1 MLALS
6 GCGGSSHKAAST
18 SSATAGAPAS
28 AEPPPGETHPPGAA
42 LPPNAPPRLRAVAG
56 RVLKTGELA
65 GFAPQGTRT
74 LGLTPSTWV
83 GEEHLP
89 AAEQAS
95 EAARLG
101 RLGFVTGV
109 RERLAP
115 TSGGPAE
122 ALSIVVLF
130 RSAQA
135 AGKDLA
141 DEASRGATH
150 GASVFA
156 VPATIPRARGFGGSS
171 GGTTGYNVAFQSGPY
186 YYLVGAGYPTG
197 APNAPNRAAVIL
209 AAQRLYARVH
219 H

>member
-1 MLALS
+1 
-6 GCGGSSHKAAST
+6 
-18 SSATAGAPAS
+18 
-28 AEPPPGETHPPGAA
+28 
-42 LPPNAPPRLRAVAG
+42 VAG
-56 RVLKTGELA
+56 RVLKSGELT
-65 GFAPQGTRT
+65 GFAPQGARI

-89 AAEQAS
+89 GAEQAS
-95 EAARLG
+95 ETARLE

-115 TSGGPAE
+115 ASGPAE

-130 RSAQA
+130 RSARA

-141 DEASRGATH
+141 DETSKGATH
-150 GASVFA
+150 GASAFA
-156 VPATIPRARGFGGSS
+156 VPATIPGARGFGGSS
-171 GGTTGYNVAFQSGPY
+171 GGTTGDNVAFQSGPY

-197 APNAPNRAAVIL
+197 APNAPSRAAVIL